1 MKHTSVESS
10 MIASVGHDP
19 DKCVCEIKFKTGK
32 TYTYE
37 NVSVEE
43 FETLRDSQSVGKHF
57 NEFWRNR

>member
-1 MKHTSVESS
+1 